1 MMPGM
6 GMGMDGMGMM
16 GMGRGGMGM
25 GVIYGRMGGGGMGS
39 QWIMS
44 LNQSLFGIQSV
55 VFLLGQAV
63 QIVWMNVQQIRQG
76 YDSMKG
82 IVDNTLGQVHKLGG
96 KDWLEDVMGAKGEGA
111 RQWIMGDDESRNDEQ
126 EEIFSQ
132 SEIIQKDD

>member
-1 MMPGM
+1 
-6 GMGMDGMGMM
+6 
-16 GMGRGGMGM
+16 
-25 GVIYGRMGGGGMGS
+25 MGS

-63 QIVWMNVQQIRQG
+63 QIVWMNVQQIRQV

-111 RQWIMGDDESRNDEQ
+111 RQWIMGDDENRDDEQ
-126 EEIFSQ
+126 EEFFSQ